1 MSSRSFTIPKM
12 TNKRM
17 KRSRVQQ
24 VARSSI
30 RSRSSEETSIV
41 KDEFDFEA
49 NEQELLSQTDSFIQ
63 KDSVKDTSSSNT
75 LIISDDF
82 EFKDEVNLTSYGK
95 KRRVIVVSA
104 EKDTKKKRVHVHR
117 NQRRNL
123 SKGECVESA
132 FISFQ

>member
-1 MSSRSFTIPKM
+1 
-12 TNKRM
+12 M
-17 KRSRVQQ
+17 KRSRVQ

-30 RSRSSEETSIV
+30 CRSDVTERTTSFV

-49 NEQELLSQTDSFIQ
+49 NEQELLSQTESFIQ
-63 KDSVKDTSSSNT
+63 KDSPQDTSSSNT

-82 EFKDEVNLTSYGK
+82 EFKDEVNLTSYDK

-123 SKGECVESA
+123 SKGECEASA
-132 FISFQ
+132 SLSFQKKLV

>member
-1 MSSRSFTIPKM
+1 
-12 TNKRM
+12 M

-24 VARSSI
+24 VARSI
-30 RSRSSEETSIV
+30 SRSDVLTETRIV

-49 NEQELLSQTDSFIQ
+49 NEQELLSQKDSFIKKVSQ
-63 KDSVKDTSSSNT
+63 DKSSSNT

-117 NQRRNL
+117 NHRRNL
-123 SKGECVESA
+123 SKDECEASA
-132 FISFQ
+132 SLSFQKKLV

>member
-1 MSSRSFTIPKM
+1 M

-17 KRSRVQQ
+17 KRSRVQ
-24 VARSSI
+24 VARSTISQSDVVTE
-30 RSRSSEETSIV
+30 RTTSIV

-63 KDSVKDTSSSNT
+63 NVSQDTSSSNT
-75 LIISDDF
+75 LIRISDDF

-123 SKGECVESA
+123 SKGECEASA
-132 FISFQ
+132 SLSFQKILVLIY

>member
-1 MSSRSFTIPKM
+1 M
-12 TNKRM
+12 
-17 KRSRVQQ
+17 
-24 VARSSI
+24 ARSSI
-30 RSRSSEETSIV
+30 SRSDVLTETSIV

-49 NEQELLSQTDSFIQ
+49 NEQELLSQKDSFIKKVSQ
-63 KDSVKDTSSSNT
+63 DKSSSDT

-82 EFKDEVNLTSYGK
+82 EFKDEVNLTSSYGK

-123 SKGECVESA
+123 SKGECEASA
-132 FISFQ
+132 SLSFQKKLV